1 MAFRHFQVAFAAA
14 IAFLSPVGVT
24 QAQESWP
31 TKAVTIIVPF
41 APGGA
46 TDVMARMFAPHIS
59 SAIGQPVIVDNK
71 AGAGGTLGTQH
82 VVRAAADGYTLLWGT
97 VATHGIGPNLYKKL
111 RYDAVTDFEP
121 IVRAVDQPYVLVAH
135 PSKNLKSVGALISE
149 ARKRPGRLTVAN
161 AGVGTAAH
169 MFGAKFLSDAR
180 VSAVDV
186 PYKGAGPAMADL
198 LGGQVDFAF
207 DVILTTAP
215 YIAAGKLVPLA
226 VTSAK
231 RSPALPDVPT
241 MGEAGVEGFVASGW
255 NGLLAPKGTPR
266 PIIDR
271 INAAVN
277 QALNNKEIHQR
288 LSSEGSVPAGGTPED
303 FSRFIQSEIR
313 AWGEVAK
320 QANVSLD

>member
-1 MAFRHFQVAFAAA
+1 MAFTKFGAA
-14 IAFLSPVGVT
+14 IAAAFALLAPAGAA
-24 QAQESWP
+24 QAQEAWP
-31 TKAVTIIVPF
+31 SKPVTIIVPF

-46 TDVMARMFAPHIS
+46 TDVMARMFAPHIA
-59 SAIGQPVIVDNK
+59 SAIGQPVVVDNK

-82 VVRAAADGYTLLWGT
+82 VARSAADGYTLLWGT

-135 PSKNLKSVGALISE
+135 PSRSYRTVGELIAE
-149 ARKRPGRLTVAN
+149 ARRRPDRLTVAN

-169 MFGAKFLSDAR
+169 MFSAKFTSDAQ

-215 YIAAGKLVPLA
+215 YISAGKLVPLA
-226 VTSAK
+226 VTSVK
-231 RSPALPDVPT
+231 RSPALPNVPT

-255 NGLLAPKGTPR
+255 NGLFAPKGTPR
-266 PIIDR
+266 AIIDK

-277 QALNNKEIHQR
+277 QALSNKEIHQR

-303 FSRFIQSEIR
+303 FSRFIQAEIR
-313 AWGEVAK
+313 SWGAVAK
-320 QANVSLD
+320 QVNVSLD